1 MVTQKEAIDN
11 YVQSQADIEAIK
23 TSVQNLEKI
32 IELKL
37 DESKRDINENR
48 NLVKQYNEQCQ
59 KNTFDFNRRLI
70 VVEQF
75 SNKVIYLYSG
85 IVFLI
90 GIIVGVWGRSLF
102 S

>member
-1 MVTQKEAIDN
+1 MVTQAEASN
-11 YVQSQADIEAIK
+11 AYLQTQTDIETIK
-23 TSVQNLEKI
+23 VSIQNLEKI

-37 DESKRDINENR
+37 DETKRDIIENR
-48 NLVKQYNEQCQ
+48 NSIKQHIEQCQ

-70 VVEQF
+70 IVEQF

-85 IVFLI
+85 IVFLV

>member
-1 MVTQKEAIDN
+1 VVTQRDAVDRYIQT
-11 YVQSQADIEAIK
+11 QSDIESIK
-23 TSVQNLEKI
+23 ISIQNLEKI

-37 DESKRDINENR
+37 DETKRDLTENR
-48 NLVKQYNEQCQ
+48 KLIDKHIESCQ
-59 KNTFDFNRRLI
+59 KNTFEFNKRLI
-70 VVEQF
+70 VLEQF

-85 IVFLI
+85 LVFLV

>member
-11 YVQSQADIEAIK
+11 YVQTQADIEAIK
-23 TSVQNLEKI
+23 TSIQNLEKI

-37 DESKRDINENR
+37 DETKRDIDVNR
-48 NLVKQYNEQCQ
+48 NIIKQHSEHCQ

-70 VVEQF
+70 VLEQF

-85 IVFLI
+85 IVFLM
-90 GIIVGVWGRSLF
+90 GIIVGVWGKSLF
-102 S
+102 